1 MGKIILF
8 FIGMILKD
16 FWILSLPFLGAM
28 LGIFLGQFLILKK
41 TIGLKLI
48 LSFSGAFLLGITI
61 FKLLPNIFSHG
72 NKQLSVFVMGG
83 ILFQIF
89 LEYFS
94 RGAEHGH
101 YLSNT
106 SEIFPITLWVSLC
119 LHALIEGMPLYNQV
133 ELTYGIVIHKIPIG
147 IILCLIMEKTNISF
161 NIKWFGLILFSFMT
175 PIGSFL
181 LVYIPSLINF
191 EPKITA
197 WVMGMILHISTTI
210 LFESAENHKFNF
222 KKLSVILI
230 AVIIAYIL

>member
-1 MGKIILF
+1 
-8 FIGMILKD
+8 MIPKD
-16 FWILSLPFLGAM
+16 VWILSLPFLGAM
-28 LGIFLGQFLILKK
+28 LGILLGQFLTFKK
-41 TIGLKLI
+41 TIGIKLI
-48 LSFSGAFLLGITI
+48 LSFSGAFLLGITV

-94 RGAEHGH
+94 KGAEHGH
-101 YLSNT
+101 YHSNT
-106 SEIFPITLWVSLC
+106 SEVFPMTLWVSLC
-119 LHALIEGMPLYNQV
+119 LHALIEGMSLSNQI

-147 IILCLIMEKTNISF
+147 IILCLIMEKTNISP

-175 PIGSFL
+175 PLGSFL
-181 LVYIPSLINF
+181 MTYIPSLINY
-191 EPKITA
+191 ELKITA

-230 AVIIAYIL
+230 AVILAFAL

>member
-8 FIGMILKD
+8 FIGMVLKD
-16 FWILSLPFLGAM
+16 VWIFSLPFLGAM
-28 LGIFLGQFLILKK
+28 LGIFLGQFLTLKK

-61 FKLLPNIFSHG
+61 FKLLPNIFSFG
-72 NKQLSVFVMGG
+72 NKQLSVFIMCG

-94 RGAEHGH
+94 KGAEHGH
-101 YLSNT
+101 YHSNT
-106 SEIFPITLWVSLC
+106 SEVFPLTLWVSLC
-119 LHALIEGMPLYNQV
+119 LHALIEGMPLFNQV

-147 IILCLIMEKTNISF
+147 IMLSFIMEKTNISL
-161 NIKWFGLILFSFMT
+161 NIKWFGLILFSLMT

-181 LVYIPSLINF
+181 VIYIPSLIDF

-197 WVMGMILHISTTI
+197 LVMGMILHISTTI
-210 LFESAENHKFNF
+210 LFESTENQKFNI

-230 AVIIAYIL
+230 AVILAYTI